1 MENTN
6 KPLVYLA
13 TPYSFKHDDKRVKD
27 AKEEERFERANKI
40 GAELTK
46 KGYTIFSPISMAH
59 PMNKYGLPGNWEFW
73 AKFDEAFI
81 SCCYKMFV
89 ICADGWLESV
99 GVTAELKLAKKF
111 NIPITFL
118 DAEGEPLE
126 LSVKLTHQSE
136 DNRYETSQKVKIHIE
151 DLLDTN
157 DGRYLLQE
165 IFKGNNRFVH
175 LTRSST
181 ARKEPVESTVVLGT
195 DDGK

>member
-13 TPYSFKHDDKRVKD
+13 TPYSFKSEDKAIKD
-27 AKEEERFERANKI
+27 AMEEERFERANKI
-40 GAELTK
+40 GAQLTK
-46 KGYTIFSPISMAH
+46 EGYTIFSPISMAH

-99 GVTAELKLAKKF
+99 GVAAELKLAKKF

-118 DAEGEPLE
+118 DADGNLLE
-126 LSVKLTHQSE
+126 LSVKLRHTSE
-136 DNRYETSQKVKIHIE
+136 DGRYETSEKVRIHIE
-151 DLLDTN
+151 DLLAN
-157 DGRYLLQE
+157 DDGKYLLSQ
-165 IFKGNNRFVH
+165 IFKGNNGFVH
-175 LTRSST
+175 LVRSST
-181 ARKEPVESTVVLGT
+181 ARKVSSESPVMLGA
-195 DDGK
+195 DDNK